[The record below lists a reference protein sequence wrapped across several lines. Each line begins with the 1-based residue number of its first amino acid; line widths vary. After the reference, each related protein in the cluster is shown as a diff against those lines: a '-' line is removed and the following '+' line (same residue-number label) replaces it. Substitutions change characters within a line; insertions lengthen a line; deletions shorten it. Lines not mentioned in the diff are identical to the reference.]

1 MPGVKERFLT
11 VPAGGHRMAGK
22 QLVATGSRFALALRR
37 QRKVLLLFLLTILLP
52 AAVLSV
58 FGLRAL
64 EADRYRMERLMRR
77 EQEEAMRAF
86 RGRLAARFDEI
97 AGALER
103 LRAKGSGSRTELRR
117 QVLRGIG
124 ARELPETVVAV
135 SDSGEFFYV
144 REGFVSQASDRADA
158 TTESEELM
166 EAQRVEHSR
175 NDPHEAAS
183 RYARLARSERPEL
196 RLAALNGLGRTFI
209 RSGELEKAIAAY
221 RELLRQQPEILTTET
236 AVLPLMAGLQ
246 IAFCYEKQGQGHR
259 ALPDLVA
266 AYGEMVERRWI
277 VASETLAFYSS
288 EYEKVIDGECARTPG
303 DPLCAAYRQF
313 ATGKATRAARVR
325 ELEALRR
332 DLPPLLASSGSR
344 AKATRA
350 VLRVLGST
358 VVASRFPEGSTLAA
372 VIGDPAL
379 LALVTAPTNPA
390 KNDAIR
396 VRVENSRG
404 QVIFRNADSVP
415 GEVFLEERLG
425 EGFPD
430 WKVVLFHDPADVA
443 HLTDLRKSI
452 YGIVTAALI
461 LALLLGSFLIARTVH
476 HEMELIRIKSDFV
489 SLVSHEF
496 KTPIASMRAL
506 VERLQAG
513 HVPDRA
519 RMQRYFD
526 IVSGELQRL
535 TRLVNNVLD
544 FSRIEEGRKVYS
556 PQETDLAELV
566 RELVATFEA
575 GASAKGFTIETAI
588 APDIPKVCVDR
599 DSVSQA
605 LLNLLDNAV
614 KYSETEKRIG
624 VDVQRNSHFVR
635 ISVADHGP
643 GIGAHE
649 VSKIFEKFYRS
660 PDATERGVPGLGL
673 GLSLVQHVMSSHG
686 GKVTVESEPGAGS
699 TFTLSIPWDATA
711 SDPDR
716 GRES

>member
-1 MPGVKERFLT
+1 
-11 VPAGGHRMAGK
+11 MADK
-22 QLVATGSRFALALRR
+22 QLVATGRRFALALRR
-37 QRKVLLLFLLTILLP
+37 QRKVLLLFLVTILLP

-77 EQEEAMRAF
+77 EQEEALRAF

-97 AGALER
+97 GGALER
-103 LRAKGSGSRTELRR
+103 LRAKGSRSRTELRR
-117 QVLRGIG
+117 EVLRGIG

-144 REGFVSQASDRADA
+144 REGFVTLAPDRADA
-158 TTESEELM
+158 ATESVELM
-166 EAQRVEHSR
+166 EAQRLEHSR
-175 NDPHEAAS
+175 GREAAS
-183 RYARLARSERPEL
+183 RYARLAKSEAPEV
-196 RLAALNGLGRTFI
+196 RLPALNSLGRTLI
-209 RSGELEKAIAAY
+209 RLGALEKAIAAY
-221 RELLRQQPEILTTET
+221 RELLRDQPEILTAET
-236 AVLPLMAGLQ
+236 AVLPLIAGLQ
-246 IAFCYEKQGQGHR
+246 IAFCYEKLGESHR
-259 ALPDLVA
+259 ALPDLVT
-266 AYGEMVERRWI
+266 AYGEMVERKWI

-288 EYEKVIDGECARTPG
+288 EYEKLIEGVCSPG
-303 DPLCAAYRQF
+303 RSDHPCSAYRSL
-313 ATGKATRAARVR
+313 AARKSARVAKVR

-332 DLPPLLASSGSR
+332 DLPPLLVRSRSGSDESR
-344 AKATRA
+344 K
-350 VLRVLGST
+350 VLRLPGST
-358 VVASRFPEGSTLAA
+358 VVAAGFSEGLTFAA

-379 LALVTAPTNPA
+379 LAVVTGREGANPA
-390 KNDAIR
+390 RNDTVR
-396 VRVENSRG
+396 VRVSNRGG
-404 QVIFRNADSVP
+404 QVIFRNADSAP

-452 YGIVTAALI
+452 YAILTATLI
-461 LALLLGSFLIARTVH
+461 SALLLGAFLMARTVH

-506 VERLQAG
+506 VDRLQAG
-513 HVPDRA
+513 HVPDGA

-544 FSRIEEGRKVYS
+544 FSKIEEGRKVYS

-575 GASAKGFTIETAI
+575 GASAKGFAIETAI
-588 APDIPKVCVDR
+588 APDIPKVRVDR

-635 ISVADHGP
+635 ISVADHGT
-643 GIGAHE
+643 GVGAHE

-660 PDATERGVPGLGL
+660 PEAAERGVPGLGL
-673 GLSLVQHVMSSHG
+673 GLSLVEHVMSSHG
-686 GKVTVESEPGAGS
+686 GKVTVESQPGSGS
-699 TFTLSIPWDATA
+699 TFTLSIPLDAPVG
-711 SDPDR
+711 SSESS
-716 GRES
+716 RES

>member
-1 MPGVKERFLT
+1 
-11 VPAGGHRMAGK
+11 MADK
-22 QLVATGSRFALALRR
+22 QLVATGRRFALALRR

-77 EQEEAMRAF
+77 EQEEALRAF
-86 RGRLAARFDEI
+86 RGRLAARFDEVG
-97 AGALER
+97 GALER
-103 LRAKGSGSRTELRR
+103 LRAKGDSSRTELRR

-144 REGFVSQASDRADA
+144 REGFVSLAPDRADG
-158 TTESEELM
+158 TTESDELM
-166 EAQRVEHSR
+166 EAQRLEHSR
-175 NDPHEAAS
+175 NDPREAAS
-183 RYARLARSERPEL
+183 RYACLAKSETPEVRLP
-196 RLAALNGLGRTFI
+196 ALNALGRTLI
-209 RSGELEKAIAAY
+209 RLGELEKAIAAY
-221 RELLRQQPEILTTET
+221 RELLRHQPEILTTET

-246 IAFCYEKQGQGHR
+246 IAFCYEKLGQSHR
-259 ALPDLVA
+259 ALPDLVT
-266 AYGEMVERRWI
+266 AYGEMVERKWI

-288 EYEKVIDGECARTPG
+288 EYEKVIEGVCSAGRPD
-303 DPLCAAYRQF
+303 DLCSAYRRI
-313 ATGKATRAARVR
+313 AAAKAARVAKVR

-332 DLPPLLASSGSR
+332 DLPPLLVRSR
-344 AKATRA
+344 SDSDESRK
-350 VLRVLGST
+350 VLRLPGSIA
-358 VVASRFPEGSTLAA
+358 VAAGFSEGLTLAA

-379 LALVTAPTNPA
+379 LAVVTGQKAANPA
-390 KNDAIR
+390 RNDAVR
-396 VRVENSRG
+396 VRVANGRG
-404 QVIFRNADSVP
+404 EVIFRNADSAP

-430 WKVVLFHDPADVA
+430 WKVVLFHDPTDVA

-452 YGIVTAALI
+452 YAILTATLI
-461 LALLLGSFLIARTVH
+461 SALLLGAFLMARAVH
-476 HEMELIRIKSDFV
+476 HEMELIRLKSDFV

-506 VERLQAG
+506 VDRLQAG
-513 HVPDRA
+513 HVPDGA

-544 FSRIEEGRKVYS
+544 FSKIEEGRKVYS
-556 PQETDLAELV
+556 PQETDLSELV

-575 GASAKGFTIETAI
+575 GASAKGFAIETAI
-588 APDIPKVCVDR
+588 APDIPKVRVDR

-635 ISVADHGP
+635 ISVVDHGT

-649 VSKIFEKFYRS
+649 ASKIFGKFYRS
-660 PDATERGVPGLGL
+660 PEAAERGVPGLGL
-673 GLSLVQHVMSSHG
+673 GLSLVEHVMNSHG
-686 GKVTVESEPGAGS
+686 GKVTVESKPGSGS
-699 TFTLSIPWDATA
+699 TFILSIPLEAADGR
-711 SDPDR
+711 SDL
-716 GRES
+716 GAKT